1 MQKAITM
8 NGQLSKPLVS
18 VCIPTC
24 QGAAFI
30 HQAVESVL
38 MQTFTDFELI
48 IVDDTPVDGSG
59 SVADS
64 YSDPRIRYLR
74 NQQNPGVEGNWNRC
88 LAEAQGRYF
97 KLLPHDDLL
106 APDCLEQQVAALEDD
121 RDEQIALVFSART
134 IIDAAGRS
142 IMTRNYP
149 RCQGGR
155 INSQSVLQ
163 SCLRRGTNL
172 IGEPGGVLFR
182 KLLADETGGFDACI
196 GYVVDLD
203 YWFRLLLRGDAFYL
217 PEKLVS
223 FRISGSSWSVAIGNR
238 QSRDF
243 HRFIDRVADNPSYK
257 TVFADIWAGRI
268 SSWIQNLLRLSVY
281 TFLKVRSVQR

>member
-1 MQKAITM
+1 MQVDKTM
-8 NGQLSKPLVS
+8 TRQLSKPIVS

-24 QGAAFI
+24 QGTAFI
-30 HQAVESVL
+30 HQAIESVL
-38 MQTFTDFELI
+38 MQTFTDFELV
-48 IVDDTPVDGSG
+48 IVDDNPLDGSA
-59 SVADS
+59 SAADS

-74 NQQNPGVEGNWNRC
+74 NHQNPGVEGNWNRC
-88 LAEAQGRYF
+88 LAEARGRYF

-106 APDCLEQQVAALEDD
+106 APDCLKQQVALLEADT
-121 RDEQIALVFSART
+121 DEQIALVFSART
-134 IIDAAGRS
+134 IIDAAGRC

-149 RCQGGR
+149 HCQGGR
-155 INSQSVLQ
+155 ISSYSVLQ

-172 IGEPGGVLFR
+172 IGEPAGVLFR
-182 KLLADETGGFDACI
+182 KPLADAIGGFDASI

-217 PEKLVS
+217 PEKLAS
-223 FRISGSSWSVAIGNR
+223 FRISASSWSVAIGNR
-238 QSRDF
+238 QSSDF
-243 HRFIDRVADNPSYK
+243 HRFIDRVAENPSYK

-268 SSWIQNLLRLSVY
+268 MSWIQNLLRLSVY